1 MRRKALAI
9 MMIVFA
15 SGFSPLLLADSS
27 TRAEVVDEQT
37 IDIRTREIAKTL
49 RCTVCQTESI
59 WESGAELAREMRA
72 VIRERVAQ
80 GESDDEIR
88 AYFLSR
94 YGDYILLEP
103 RKRGLNWLIWAGP
116 FLLLAGGG
124 IVLLRT
130 INRWVAQTPS
140 LSSSEESAP
149 LDEHSRQRID
159 KELRSLER

>member
-1 MRRKALAI
+1 MKQKALAVL
-9 MMIVFA
+9 MIVFA
-15 SGFSPLLLADSS
+15 SAFSPFFLPGSS
-27 TRAEVVDEQT
+27 ARAEVVDEQT

-80 GESDDEIR
+80 GQSDGEIR

-116 FLLLAGGG
+116 FLLLAVGGFF
-124 IVLLRT
+124 LLRT
-130 INRWVAQTPS
+130 IGRWVAQTPS
-140 LSSSEESAP
+140 LSSSEENAP

-159 KELRSLER
+159 KELRSPER